1 MIYGWEVPVC
11 LGGKMKDFPVLL
23 SDGEIVD
30 LYFAIETK
38 IREAEEMAEHWA
50 SHFDEDATWEC
61 LRAADRLRAIKAK
74 LKNAQ
79 DILRGNPPSSERR

>member
-1 MIYGWEVPVC
+1 MEN
-11 LGGKMKDFPVLL
+11 FPVLL

-50 SHFDEDATWEC
+50 SHSDGDSAGQC
-61 LRAADRLRAIKAK
+61 LRAVDRLRAIRAK
-74 LKNAQ
+74 LKAAQ
-79 DILRGNPPSSERR
+79 DVIRGNPPSSERR

>member
-1 MIYGWEVPVC
+1 MGSTR
-11 LGGKMKDFPVLL
+11 LSGGTVENFPVLL

-50 SHFDEDATWEC
+50 YHFDEEAQREC
-61 LRAADRLRAIKAK
+61 LRAVERLRAIKAK
-74 LKNAQ
+74 LNAAQ
-79 DILRGNPPSSERR
+79 DIIRGNPPSSERR